1 MLTMGKWHK
10 SAVAWMTITLS
21 KMTGATKPSVVAPPC
36 NAMVP
41 ELPVHGAFSKQQ
53 LGSASVWDWT
63 LKSGCR
69 YALWGVPEMASCL
82 KEKWLVLVGAS
93 NSEMWT
99 MQLANMLV
107 PGALST
113 KRDNF
118 TVDGA
123 STQLIDLIIKD
134 GKVIYRNVVV
144 DKDVLK
150 SRKGMH
156 SFERDHVVLRD
167 AFNNVSIPNYVEGA
181 IRITNF
187 LGEFFDHVQL
197 STDAIDNATKWAKV
211 DMTMVI
217 SIGLWYMNS
226 VNCWGQTDWCAVRPL
241 YTPPQMNNE
250 QLFAKFR
257 FGMGCAMNVLQKYCS
272 PGGRAGRLGCTVTS
286 IEHCSFSTGKVWEE
300 THNALVEG
308 MSGYKSRHLRF
319 LDVWTLMQDMPEGT
333 IGEHQSPVGMLW
345 SWQPLLGSICKASQ
359 HTAGSNLAVFKG
371 SMCHAEEVERHCS
384 KKQAL
389 AKGYQHGWECMMED
403 LCMLAP
409 QTLEGAMQLHAVTE
423 MHIMQALSA
432 RPVATI
438 AGSLAGLLVLL
449 SLVAAGLRRRRSPQA
464 LFASQEELVAVAKEC
479 SSDELERN
487 GLA

>member
-1 MLTMGKWHK
+1 MTASQVTDASL
-10 SAVAWMTITLS
+10 SATA
-21 KMTGATKPSVVAPPC
+21 APLC
-36 NAMVP
+36 NAQVP
-41 ELPVHGAFSKQQ
+41 ELPVHGTFSKQQ
-53 LGSASVWDWT
+53 RGNASVWDWT
-63 LKSGCR
+63 LQSGCK
-69 YALWGVPEMASCL
+69 YALWGALEIANCL
-82 KEKWLVLVGAS
+82 KGKWLVLVGAS

-99 MQLANMLV
+99 MQLANLLA

-134 GKVIYRNVVV
+134 GKVIYRNVLV
-144 DKDVLK
+144 DKEVLK

-156 SFERDHVVLRD
+156 SFERDHIVLRS
-167 AFNNVSIPNYVEGA
+167 AFNNVSIPDYTKNA

-345 SWQPLLGSICKASQ
+345 TWQPLLGSICSAPQ
-359 HTAGSNLAVFKG
+359 NTARSNLVAFKG
-371 SMCHAEEVERHCS
+371 GMCHANEVQQQCS

-403 LCMLAP
+403 LC
-409 QTLEGAMQLHAVTE
+409 TLELQSSADTVQLHAVTE
-423 MHIMQALSA
+423 MHITHAVGTRA
-432 RPVATI
+432 IATI
-438 AGSLAGLLVLL
+438 IGSCIALLVVLHV
-449 SLVAAGLRRRRSPQA
+449 VAARLRRRSLQA
-464 LFASQEELVAVAKEC
+464 TLASGFIVVDEDC
-479 SSDELERN
+479 SSDEALSGN
-487 GLA
+487 LL